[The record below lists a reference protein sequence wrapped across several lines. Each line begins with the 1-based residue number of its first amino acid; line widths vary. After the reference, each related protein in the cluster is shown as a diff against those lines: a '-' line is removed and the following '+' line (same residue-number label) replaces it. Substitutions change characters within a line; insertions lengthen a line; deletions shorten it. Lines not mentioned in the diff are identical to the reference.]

1 MLGMNKKHLVFF
13 ALLACLTGCV
23 PVDSLNPLYTDKD
36 VVFDESL
43 LGEWVGMDA
52 NEKGGMKFIKEGN
65 DAYVAVMSDTD
76 ANGEQ
81 KNTFYDVHL
90 LNIAGQKFLDVL
102 PREWSAS
109 QASYPLRLGGG
120 KGEQK
125 IEPPLLRLGESA
137 YMEFAADGKS
147 PAVVAHLRN
156 AHRFFKIK
164 TDGKKLHF
172 DWIDDDKLK
181 EAVLKGTVHIGNALV
196 ASGSSVRR
204 HSATDN
210 RDIVLTASTADLQ
223 KFVAEQMNNEKIF
236 TEHADMQRRP
246 N

>member
-1 MLGMNKKHLVFF
+1 MLGMNKKHLVLL

-65 DAYVAVMSDTD
+65 DAYVVVSTDTD

-81 KNTFYDVHL
+81 KNTFYDARL
-90 LNIAGQKFLDVL
+90 LNISGQKFLDVL
-102 PREWSAS
+102 PQEWSAS
-109 QASYPLRLGGG
+109 QASYPLRVGGN

-125 IEPPLLRLGESA
+125 IEPPLLKLGEAA
-137 YMEFAADGKS
+137 YMEFAVEGKS
-147 PAVVAHLRN
+147 PAVVAHLRS

-164 TDGKKLHF
+164 TDGKKLHL

-181 EAVLKGTVHIGNALV
+181 EAVLKGTVHIGNALLNTG
-196 ASGSSVRR
+196 AANRGNSVK
-204 HSATDN
+204 DN
-210 RDIVLTASTADLQ
+210 RDIVLTASTTDLQ
-223 KFVAEQMNNEKIF
+223 KFVAEQMNNDKIF

>member
-1 MLGMNKKHLVFF
+1 MALMNKRYLVLV

-52 NEKGGMKFIKEGN
+52 NEKGGMKFIKECN
-65 DAYVAVMSDTD
+65 DAYVVVSTDTD

-81 KNTFYDVHL
+81 KNTFYDARL
-90 LNIAGQKFLDVL
+90 LNIAGQQFLDVL
-102 PREWSAS
+102 PQEWSAS
-109 QASYPLRLGGG
+109 QASYPLRVGGS

-125 IEPPLLRLGESA
+125 IEPPLLKLGESA
-137 YMEFAADGKS
+137 YMEFAVEGKNPS
-147 PAVVAHLRN
+147 VVAHLRN

-164 TDGKKLHF
+164 TDGKKLHL

-181 EAVLKGTVHIGNALV
+181 EAVLKGTVHIGNALINTGA
-196 ASGSSVRR
+196 ASRGRSVKD
-204 HSATDN
+204 S

-223 KFVAEQMNNEKIF
+223 KFVAEQMNNDKIF

>member
-1 MLGMNKKHLVFF
+1 MLWNFWLPASQRHRIVLMNHCPINKRYL
-13 ALLACLTGCV
+13 ALLTLLACLTGCV

-43 LGEWVGMDA
+43 LGEWAGMDA

-109 QASYPLRLGGG
+109 QTSYPLHLGG
-120 KGEQK
+120 
-125 IEPPLLRLGESA
+125 
-137 YMEFAADGKS
+137 
-147 PAVVAHLRN
+147 
-156 AHRFFKIK
+156 
-164 TDGKKLHF
+164 
-172 DWIDDDKLK
+172 
-181 EAVLKGTVHIGNALV
+181 
-196 ASGSSVRR
+196 
-204 HSATDN
+204 
-210 RDIVLTASTADLQ
+210 
-223 KFVAEQMNNEKIF
+223 
-236 TEHADMQRRP
+236 
-246 N
+246 